1 MKEKIIKGKVDFYKK
16 NYGEN
21 ALREVILELEKN
33 TYFGS
38 SDYIEIIYEENGTPK
53 RLKVMGELTNYWEY
67 LAVRVNLDHDI
78 TISRKENGKYYPL
91 LFYKKGEY
99 LWF

>member
-1 MKEKIIKGKVDFYKK
+1 MKEKIIKEKVDFYKK

-21 ALREVILELEKN
+21 ALREIILEVEEN

-38 SDYIEIIYEENGTPK
+38 SDYIEIIYEENVTPK

-99 LWF
+99 L

>member
-1 MKEKIIKGKVDFYKK
+1 MEEKAIERKKEFYTKK
-16 NYGEN
+16 YGEN
-21 ALREVILELEKN
+21 ALREIILEIEKN

-99 LWF
+99 L

>member
-1 MKEKIIKGKVDFYKK
+1 MEEKTIERKLNFYTK

-21 ALREVILELEKN
+21 ALREMILEVEKH

-38 SDYIEIIYEENGTPK
+38 SDYIEIIYEKNGTGK
-53 RLKVMGELTNYWEY
+53 QLKVMGELTNYWEH
-67 LAVRVNLDHDI
+67 LAVRINLDHDI
-78 TISRKENGKYYPL
+78 AISRKENDKYFPL

-99 LWF
+99 I